1 MKTFVLFLACSLFLY
16 SAQAQISKG
25 SILLGGSL
33 GYGNN
38 NTETG
43 SNEFRTN
50 SYSFRPSL
58 GFVVKENRVLGFNL
72 LYAHSGG
79 NSTSAYNIYGGGVFY
94 RLYHPLGKSFYLY
107 GQGEVNGSSSKQGD
121 IRQNSIG
128 LSAFPGIAY
137 AVSKRFHLE
146 ISLNNMLNFG
156 YTSSRTESNLTIGP
170 PPTKTSALSFGVD
183 ANPVSNLG
191 LGFRILLGK

>member
-1 MKTFVLFLACSLFLY
+1 MKTFVLFLACTLFLY

-25 SILLGGSL
+25 SILVGGSL
-33 GYGNN
+33 GYA
-38 NTETG
+38 NTNSETG

-58 GFVVKENRVLGFNL
+58 GFVIKENRALGFNL

-79 NSTSAYNIYGGGVFY
+79 NATAGYNVYGGGVFY

-107 GQGEVNGSSSKQGD
+107 GEGEVNGSYSKQGD

-128 LSAFPGIAY
+128 LSASPGIAY
-137 AVSKRFHLE
+137 SLSKRFHLE
-146 ISLNNMLNFG
+146 MSLNDMFNVG
-156 YTSSRTESNLTIGP
+156 YTSSRTVSDRTIGP
-170 PPTKTSALSFGVD
+170 PPTKSSALNFGVN
-183 ANPVSNLG
+183 ANPVSNLS
-191 LGFRILLGK
+191 LGFRIVLGK